1 MKFGFKS
8 DTKHEVKI
16 TYRFD
21 GRVFTYA
28 QWSALHKPQKERFL
42 WRFDDGGRTAT
53 GRKGHAGDCVCRAI
67 AIATGHPYEYVYKLL
82 NERCKP
88 FRKTQTSR
96 KPSARYGVPRTVW
109 EPLLV
114 EEGWRYVEF
123 PRREQFNARNLPLEG
138 STIVDTDWHLCTVK
152 HGIIR
157 DTYDSSY
164 KGTAWVKGFCRRRP

>member
-1 MKFGFKS
+1 MKFGLKS

-42 WRFDDGGRTAT
+42 WRYDDGGRAAT

-67 AIATGHPYEYVYKLL
+67 AIATGQPYEQIYRLL
-82 NERCKP
+82 DAHCRP
-88 FRKTQTSR
+88 HRKSPNAR
-96 KPSARYGVPRTVW
+96 KPSARFGVPLEVW

-114 EEGWRYVEF
+114 EEGWRYQEL
-123 PRREQFNARNLPLEG
+123 PRNEQFNARHLPIEG
-138 STIVDTDWHLCTVK
+138 CTIVHTNTHLCTVK
-152 HGIIR
+152 YGVIY

-164 KGTAWVKGFCRRRP
+164 KGTAWVKGYCRRY